1 MRSKF
6 IPVTL
11 LVLFVAACVTAPVLL
26 HRYNT
31 RLRERIASERE
42 RSSQLAILRE
52 ENQQLRNLA
61 ALARA
66 AGESGT
72 RMTTD
77 LAEARAELAAL
88 EAKARKQHTAA
99 TTQAATDAR
108 DLTTNRD
115 PVAGLT
121 RLEHF
126 RNVGHATPVAALQ
139 TLVWAAINRD
149 EATLARSIALSDQA
163 RILGA
168 DIISRLNDSGRA
180 QAPTPESLA
189 GLTLSSALLRVPAI
203 QIVGETRSSPT
214 QAAVTVRGLADKDQT
229 FPIELGS
236 TGWRVMLPDKFVQGF
251 RRSEN
256 SKREPA
262 NVSHNP
268 P

>member
-6 IPVTL
+6 IPLTL
-11 LVLFVAACVTAPVLL
+11 LVLLVAACVIAPVLL

-31 RLRERIASERE
+31 RLRERIASERQ

-52 ENQQLRNLA
+52 ENERLRKLA
-61 ALARA
+61 AHARA
-66 AGESGT
+66 AGENSP
-72 RMTTD
+72 RLTTE
-77 LAEARAELAAL
+77 LAEARAELATL
-88 EAKARKQHTAA
+88 EATARTQHAAA
-99 TTQAATDAR
+99 TAQAAADAR

-126 RNVGHATPVAALQ
+126 RNVGHATPVAAIQ

-149 EATLARSIALSDQA
+149 EAILAQSIALSEQA
-163 RILGA
+163 RSLGA

-189 GLTLSSALLRVPAI
+189 GLTLSSALLRVTAI

-214 QAAVTVRGLADKDQT
+214 HAAITVRGIADKDQT
-229 FPIELGS
+229 FPIELGA

-256 SKREPA
+256 TKRESA